1 MTRLFFHKRFFIQ
14 LAASISLILI
24 TGCGTVDSGERSLP
38 RWQKA
43 PDYTVFSEE
52 IRPVLATSCA
62 TSQCHGKNTSFSLQA
77 GSEQSDVLADYY
89 TVLAFCDLDFPLSSA
104 LLIWGF
110 DELAA
115 HPGGKVLSSDDRDGI
130 VDWLEEAQ

>member
-1 MTRLFFHKRFFIQ
+1 MKRLLQNSRFFI
-14 LAASISLILI
+14 LPAAVICAVLMA
-24 TGCGTVDSGERSLP
+24 GCGTVDSGERSLP
-38 RWQKA
+38 RWQKT

-52 IRPVLATSCA
+52 IRPGLVTSCA
-62 TSQCHGKNTSFSLQA
+62 TSQCHGRDTSFSLQD

-110 DELAA
+110 GEQAA
-115 HPGGKVLSSDDRDGI
+115 HPAGKVLSNDDRDAI
-130 VDWLEEAQ
+130 VDWLEDAL